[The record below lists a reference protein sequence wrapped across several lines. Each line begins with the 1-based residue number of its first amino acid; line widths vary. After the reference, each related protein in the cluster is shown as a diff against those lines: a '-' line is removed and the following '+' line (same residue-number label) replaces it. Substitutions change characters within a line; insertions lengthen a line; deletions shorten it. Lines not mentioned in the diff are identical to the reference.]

1 MCVAA
6 PSLAVFSH
14 VLLVEPDAVFGSF
27 LQQAASDVADIQCV
41 SDFAAARSA
50 LQQSAVDLL
59 VTNLRL
65 GAFNGLHL
73 VYLAQFV
80 ARGTRAIVYTEWLD
94 TGLGRDVQ
102 RAGAFY
108 ETRPCLPHTL
118 ASYVDAILP
127 PKDGRNLAVHDR
139 RQRFRGGRR
148 SADHGDFTDWHQVQ
162 RASSEQLGRANLL
175 VLLNGGRLSR
185 LAAHRRST

>member
-1 MCVAA
+1 MLLPVI
-6 PSLAVFSH
+6 AVFSH
-14 VLLVEPDAVFGSF
+14 VLLVEPDAVFGSS
-27 LQQAASDVADIQCV
+27 LQQAVSDVADIQCV
-41 SDFAAARSA
+41 SDFAAARSV

-59 VTNLRL
+59 VTNVRL

-80 ARGTRAIVYTEWLD
+80 ARGTRAVVYTDWLD

-108 ETRPCLPHTL
+108 ETRPCLPYTL
-118 ASYVDAILP
+118 VSYVDAVLP

-139 RQRFRGGRR
+139 RQTFRGGRR
-148 SADHGDFTDWHQVQ
+148 SAD
-162 RASSEQLGRANLL
+162 
-175 VLLNGGRLSR
+175 R
-185 LAAHRRST
+185 LAFHGLPSGEARII